1 MGRFG
6 RQFHHSDRHGRDV
19 FARRNQRGGNGGPDH
34 RFYGDELALGT
45 DGSTTDSQI
54 DLTGSFTLPTLL
66 GGFQI
71 PVAAAA
77 PFVVGAAGL
86 SLQMGPYNIP
96 VNVTFDLDDIIQV
109 AAKNMSFTYV
119 AATEELKVQGDFSA
133 GFKVGEQEIN
143 LNLDLAG
150 ENYIDYEA
158 GRDPLILFDGSFSYS
173 NSSPPTFFNSWF
185 PSPRHK

>member
-1 MGRFG
+1 M
-6 RQFHHSDRHGRDV
+6 
-19 FARRNQRGGNGGPDH
+19 
-34 RFYGDELALGT
+34 
-45 DGSTTDSQI
+45 
-54 DLTGSFTLPTLL
+54 
-66 GGFQI
+66 
-71 PVAAAA
+71 AAAA

-133 GFKVGEQEIN
+133 GFKVGEQEID

-158 GRDPLILFDGSFSYS
+158 GRSSDLIRRKFQLFQFQ
-173 NSSPPTFFNSWF
+173 
-185 PSPRHK
+185 PSDVLQQLVLHHHGTSDR